1 MAVKTRGVKKITH
14 KANALL
20 HECVEPKDG
29 QQAYIEKDYISLMT
43 LAGDMRGYDYEVL
56 NEAIVKQLF
65 KKSFYQ
71 KLTIDKCMMLLKR
84 GYFLELKTSA
94 LEKLELHMLDRIM
107 KQQEE
112 YAATGEKNRFNENR
126 VSFYL

>member
-14 KANALL
+14 KANSLL

-29 QQAYIEKDYISLMT
+29 EVAYIEKDYISLMT

-65 KKSFYQ
+65 KKSFY
-71 KLTIDKCMMLLKR
+71 
-84 GYFLELKTSA
+84 
-94 LEKLELHMLDRIM
+94 
-107 KQQEE
+107 
-112 YAATGEKNRFNENR
+112 
-126 VSFYL
+126 